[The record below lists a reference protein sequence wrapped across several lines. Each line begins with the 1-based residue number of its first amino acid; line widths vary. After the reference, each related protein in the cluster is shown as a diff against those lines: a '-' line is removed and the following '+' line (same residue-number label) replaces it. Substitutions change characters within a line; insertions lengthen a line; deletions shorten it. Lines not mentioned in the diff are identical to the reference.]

1 MTVQKIRKI
10 SSFKLILALLAII
23 IIVVLLVLAY
33 LFLTPKLINI
43 GSTNME
49 PTLHKGSTVTFLPYA
64 AFSYQPERWDVV
76 LYQNKGGDNSIGRVV
91 GMPQET
97 IQLIDG
103 ELYIHDA
110 IQPIPTELAQAGIR
124 YRAADEFRTKKEGK
138 IVTHKTGPDEYF
150 ILGDNTAAS
159 FDSRYLGPVPRKS
172 IISSVKKLY

>member
-1 MTVQKIRKI
+1 MQKIRKI
-10 SSFKLILALLAII
+10 STFKLILALLAII
-23 IIVVLLVLAY
+23 IIAVLLVLAY

-103 ELYIHDA
+103 ELYINEDIHPLPA
-110 IQPIPTELAQAGIR
+110 KLTQAGIR
-124 YRAADEFRTKKEGK
+124 YRAADEFRQKKDGK
-138 IVTHKTGPDEYF
+138 KVTHQTGHDEYF

-159 FDSRYLGPVPRKS
+159 FDSRYQGAVPRDS
-172 IISSVKKLY
+172 IISSVMKLY